1 MNRSAIAFARGAP
14 IGVRM
19 IWMSSAV
26 NTASKDVVNLL
37 SRSRIRNR
45 NRSARSPRSMSR
57 LRACWVTQAPVGWAV
72 IPGRCTWRR
81 RARSQR
87 GYRGG
92 AGTQC
97 RRGRNPRRGSRGP
110 ARTGTAARSAE
121 TVGAPDG
128 VPRSSRSPRRSRR
141 PRYGR
146 VRPAHPG
153 SFGSPIGDSRG
164 PSSAPGPGSAV
175 RWAVGPLVGG
185 GRSSGGRRAGRA
197 SATAFGAR
205 PAAPAAA
212 GRGAVCSAR

>member
-1 MNRSAIAFARGAP
+1 
-14 IGVRM
+14 
-19 IWMSSAV
+19 MSSAV

-121 TVGAPDG
+121 TVGRMESRALQDLPDG
-128 VPRSSRSPRRSRR
+128 RGGHDMAESDQLTLDPSVAPSGILAGHPQHQGPDRRC
-141 PRYGR
+141 
-146 VRPAHPG
+146 
-153 SFGSPIGDSRG
+153 
-164 PSSAPGPGSAV
+164 
-175 RWAVGPLVGG
+175 G
-185 GRSSGGRRAGRA
+185 GRSARSSAGV
-197 SATAFGAR
+197 G
-205 PAAPAAA
+205 PAAGDELGVPAQQRS
-212 GRGAVCSAR
+212 GRHQPHLPQRGGEQSAQRAEHGAVEPGEWRSGVGAA